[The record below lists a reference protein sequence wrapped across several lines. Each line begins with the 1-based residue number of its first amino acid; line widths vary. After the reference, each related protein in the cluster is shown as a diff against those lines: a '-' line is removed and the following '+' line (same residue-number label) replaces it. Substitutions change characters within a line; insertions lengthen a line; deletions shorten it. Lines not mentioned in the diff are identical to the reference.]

1 MGKRINRENN
11 EEKKSIKNNTNFGGR
26 LGNFVFVFIMQ
37 VKEWLL

>member
-1 MGKRINRENN
+1 MRERERERERERIIRV
-11 EEKKSIKNNTNFGGR
+11 GGR